1 MFYLV
6 LTTTK
11 NRAEARRIAEKIVR
25 EKLAACANVVPNVNS
40 VYWWRK
46 KIERAN
52 EAMLLAK
59 TSGEKLGRLTT
70 RVRELHSYEVPEV
83 IALPIERGSPGYFKW
98 LEESLK

>member
-11 NRAEARRIAEKIVR
+11 DRAEAKRIAEKIVG
-25 EKLAACANVVPNVNS
+25 EKLAACVNVVSNVSS

-52 EAMLLAK
+52 EALLLAK
-59 TSGEKLGRLTT
+59 TSGEKLDRLTT
-70 RVRELHSYEVPEV
+70 RIKELHSYEVPEI
-83 IALPIERGSPGYFKW
+83 IALPIKRGSSEYFRW
-98 LEESLK
+98 LKESLR